1 MGNLSYCRFENTSGD
16 LIDCQEAIENGQ
28 MSVDM
33 SDNEREGLEII
44 LNCCEEIYHMSDEI
58 RDALK
63 RWDDNDEQMKREE
76 KEYQEELEREK
87 RLAEEERQANLTDEE
102 IETEN
107 TADDIKKIVL
117 KVLSGC
123 PETSSPQY
131 KLLNNLKQLK
141 YE

>member
-1 MGNLSYCRFENTSGD
+1 MGNMSYCRFENTSGD
-16 LIDCQEAIENGQ
+16 LIDCQEAIENGE
-28 MSVDM
+28 MSVEM
-33 SDNEREGLEII
+33 SEYEREGLEII

-76 KEYQEELEREK
+76 EEELERIEEEK

-107 TADDIKKIVL
+107 TSTDIKKIVL
-117 KVLSGC
+117 EVLSGC

-131 KLLNNLKQLK
+131 KLLNNLRQFKQ
-141 YE
+141 